1 MSSRFWDPDPRP
13 APKQTEMNVDLETS
27 KQESG
32 VPVAELLSFL
42 RRESV
47 SSEPEG
53 DKAKRGLNKTRTR
66 AVFSTGKLP
75 LYELMPGWPGPPAQ
89 LQLSW
94 ERSLCRFHL
103 LSARMAHE
111 SLCTI

>member
-1 MSSRFWDPDPRP
+1 MFPRSLKGI
-13 APKQTEMNVDLETS
+13 KQ
-27 KQESG
+27 
-32 VPVAELLSFL
+32 
-42 RRESV
+42 
-47 SSEPEG
+47 
-53 DKAKRGLNKTRTR
+53 RGLNKTRTR

-94 ERSLCRFHL
+94 ERSLCRFYL

-111 SLCTI
+111 SLGTI